1 LKSFSKVKFKSP
13 ENLMSACNYIKH
25 CILNDTSLP
34 VNVEACIA
42 LQDMITEDEIEINS
56 TGCFFV

>member
-1 LKSFSKVKFKSP
+1 
-13 ENLMSACNYIKH
+13 MSACNYIKH